1 MGQDYSV
8 NYYYEKISEI
18 LDWSGSFKHNKM
30 KPEGIY
36 NKLMNTDIINKLGWV
51 PKIDLKT
58 GIKITYDF
66 YKNSLLS

>member
-1 MGQDYSV
+1 
-8 NYYYEKISEI
+8 
-18 LDWSGSFKHNKM
+18 M

-36 NKLMNTDIINKLGWV
+36 NKLMNTDIINKLGWA

-66 YKNSLLS
+66 YKNSLSS